1 MVRFRNVIY
10 FVVIFSVV
18 SGSFGIIRK
27 FILQKKSAVL
37 SLSQQTGTVPNITAR
52 VGEYQIGKL
61 TGWTSP
67 FAEVQLT
74 GQALARK
81 TVANVIGFFSF
92 EQIPIRKDFGELC
105 LTSQD
110 VNQLPG
116 SPVCLSPPPASQNIE
131 IRDVLL
137 SPTISIQGE
146 NINYGETAKASGM
159 TYPNSDVQVY
169 IFSDNSLSVTNLL
182 SLVALKLSPGGV
194 YATGFPVYKI
204 KSNQNGYFEFN
215 LPSVDLSVNRI
226 YVSSVFNNNLS
237 PSLIG
242 LFDNATSPKSFT
254 LIYKIFKNINLLI
267 LLLIILLAIIS
278 LLLINNRKKRSRV
291 ILSEAK
297 DPVESPM
304 SNGILR
310 PDVTSGAQNDGRDKL
325 SS

>member
-1 MVRFRNVIY
+1 MLGRHGKILVLLSIIL
-10 FVVIFSVV
+10 VVVL
-18 SGSFGIIRK
+18 GSFVAIRK

-67 FAEVQLT
+67 FSEVQLT

-92 EQIPIRKDFGELC
+92 EQVPIRKDFGELC

-116 SPVCLSPPPASQNIE
+116 SPVCLSPPPGSDNIE

-169 IFSDNSLSVTNLL
+169 IFSDSSLSVTNLL
-182 SLVALKLSPGGV
+182 SLVALKLSPSGV

-215 LPSVDLSVNRI
+215 LPATNLSLNRI
-226 YVSSVFNNNLS
+226 FVSSLFNND
-237 PSLIG
+237 
-242 LFDNATSPKSFT
+242 FYDNATSPKSFT
-254 LIYKIFKNINLLI
+254 LIYKIFRNINLLI
-267 LLLIILLAIIS
+267 LLLVFLLATIIF
-278 LLLINNRKKRSRV
+278 LLLNNRKKS
-291 ILSEAK
+291 
-297 DPVESPM
+297 
-304 SNGILR
+304 
-310 PDVTSGAQNDGRDKL
+310 
-325 SS
+325 